1 MTIHET
7 FRKENINKTWTVTI
21 FADHHGFIESEKKG
35 IKANFRQGEEKGRIY
50 GQELSLIPYSVQV
63 KAESISKRLW
73 NEMNRMYGFC
83 ESRQKNGGW
92 GISQYAYVR

>member
-7 FRKENINKTWTVTI
+7 YESENINKTWAVTI
-21 FADHHGFIESEKKG
+21 FADNEGFIESTKKG
-35 IKANFRQGEEKGRIY
+35 IKANFRLCENGIY
-50 GQELSLIPYSVQV
+50 GQELNAVPYSVQI
-63 KAESISKRLW
+63 KATSIAKRLW
-73 NEMNRMYGFC
+73 NRMYEFC